1 MQLSALIRSEDVDSD
16 LTPLVDVPM
25 IQAVQKISVGSQCC
39 SVLLA
44 AKAARP
50 RTPDQRK

>member
-1 MQLSALIRSEDVDSD
+1 MQISALVRSEDVDSD
-16 LTPLVDVPM
+16 LTPLGQCPYNSSRP
-25 IQAVQKISVGSQCC
+25 QSQRWE

>member
-1 MQLSALIRSEDVDSD
+1 MQILTLMRIEDVDSD
-16 LTPLVDVPM
+16 LTPLGRCPYNSSHP
-25 IQAVQKISVGSQCC
+25 QSQRWE